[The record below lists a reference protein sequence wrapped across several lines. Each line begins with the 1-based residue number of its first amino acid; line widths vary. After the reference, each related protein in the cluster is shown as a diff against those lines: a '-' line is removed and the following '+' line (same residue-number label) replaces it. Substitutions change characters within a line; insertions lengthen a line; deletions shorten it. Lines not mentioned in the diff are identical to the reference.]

1 MADDEDNFIE
11 IEDDE
16 EEDGNKVW
24 IFYIFNYFNIGWRDE
39 YRPK

>member
-1 MADDEDNFIE
+1 MSHNEDKFIE

-24 IFYIFNYFNIGWRDE
+24 IFYIFNFFNIGRRDE
-39 YRPK
+39 YWPK